1 MGLFTILDWLKKNF
15 LKRVK
20 TLLKGNK
27 NLEPLLLIYL
37 QNYGYSRY
45 LILILFR
52 IEKQNFLQVFLM
64 SLWQRLRQKWKL
76 RVLPLKIIF

>member
-37 QNYGYSRY
+37 QNYGYFRY
-45 LILILFR
+45 LILIIFR
-52 IEKQNFLQVFLM
+52 VEKQNFLQSLLM
-64 SLWQRLRQKWKL
+64 SLWQKLSQK
-76 RVLPLKIIF
+76 